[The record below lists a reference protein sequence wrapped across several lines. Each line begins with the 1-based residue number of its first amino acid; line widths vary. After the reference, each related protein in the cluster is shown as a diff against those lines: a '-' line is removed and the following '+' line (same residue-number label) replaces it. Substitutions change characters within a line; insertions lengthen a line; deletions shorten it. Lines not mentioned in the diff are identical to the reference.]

1 MERPT
6 CTVALIF
13 QYQTAHGE
21 KRTDKGGKAT
31 LFRSGDNRL
40 FLLSVKQVATY
51 AEIRQTETLNTVSIP
66 LLRAVRGDRKL
77 MYKPVLKDVPVPVW
91 TQVDVS
97 DEDPKIPVSD
107 DKFINVSTHDSVYY
121 LEVTGEAWAESPSYK
136 PLTATTV
143 NISLGDIVRF
153 AAQRKMGTGFLS
165 EFPQW
170 RSIRE
175 VQGKTTNY
183 PGAGNEWYT
192 TNSPFQVPPTN
203 NPDCRGGQISFCFPS
218 SVLMDW
224 CYYPPMFLLD
234 VNIKSAAVGWPVIN
248 DQNELIGLVS
258 QPSYVMD
265 TKDLCFPGTW
275 VCGIPADIVFGP
287 SPNKPAQITE
297 SAPEPGQES
306 GEAPAADASAEG
318 QASQP
323 AQKPKPKANKNKKK
337 KKGKK
342 K

>member
-6 CTVALIF
+6 CAVALIF
-13 QYQTAHGE
+13 QYQTIHGE

-31 LFRSGDNRL
+31 LYRSRDNRL
-40 FLLSVKQVATY
+40 FLLTVKQVATY
-51 AEIRQTETLNTVSIP
+51 AEIRDNETINTLSIP
-66 LLRAVRGDRKL
+66 LLRAVRGDKKL
-77 MYKPVLKDVPVPVW
+77 MYKPVLKDVPVPIW

-97 DEDPKIPVSD
+97 EEDPKIPVSD
-107 DKFINVSTHDSVYY
+107 EKFIDVSTHDVVYY
-121 LEVTGEAWAESPSYK
+121 LEVTGEAWAESPTYQPITSS
-136 PLTATTV
+136 TV

-153 AAQRKMGTGFLS
+153 GAQRKMGTGFLS

-175 VQGKTTNY
+175 VQGKSTNY
-183 PGAGNEWYT
+183 PGAGNQWYT
-192 TNSPFQVPPTN
+192 TNSPFQIPPTN
-203 NPDCRGGQISFCFPS
+203 NPDCKGAQISFCFPS

-234 VNIKSAAVGWPVIN
+234 VNIKSAAIGWPVIN
-248 DQNELIGLVS
+248 DQNELIGVVS
-258 QPSYVMD
+258 QPIYVMD

-275 VCGIPADIVFGP
+275 VCAIPADIVFGP
-287 SPNKPAQITE
+287 SPNKPEKKEEPATE
-297 SAPEPGQES
+297 PSPEDTPASTS
-306 GEAPAADASAEG
+306 GTDAAATTVN
-318 QASQP
+318 P
-323 AQKPKPKANKNKKK
+323 KPKPKAKANKKK